1 MDRVQLD
8 PPPGGSLMAKMAHC
22 AAYVTNRGN
31 VVAIEWGDLIVT
43 NIANAFHTASIEFM
57 DADPLSHS

>member
-1 MDRVQLD
+1 
-8 PPPGGSLMAKMAHC
+8 MAKTARC

-31 VVAIEWGDLIVT
+31 VVEIEWGEFIVT
-43 NIANAFHTASIEFM
+43 NIADAFHTASIEFM

>member
-1 MDRVQLD
+1 MDRVQPG
-8 PPPGGSLMAKMAHC
+8 PPPCGSPMAKTARC

-31 VVAIEWGDLIVT
+31 VVEIEWGEFIVT
-43 NIANAFHTASIEFM
+43 NIADAFHTASIEFM